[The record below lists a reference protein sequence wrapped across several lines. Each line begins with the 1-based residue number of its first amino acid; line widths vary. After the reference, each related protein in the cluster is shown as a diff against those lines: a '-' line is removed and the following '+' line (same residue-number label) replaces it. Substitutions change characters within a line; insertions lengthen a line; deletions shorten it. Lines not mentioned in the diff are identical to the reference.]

1 MQDVWPS
8 LSAHYWAER
17 GVITISVDHR
27 GSGHFGKAGTALMH
41 RQLGT
46 WEMTDLSTAA
56 AWLRAKP
63 FVEGDRIGITGSSY
77 GGYTTAMVLTKAAG
91 SFNFGIAGSSV
102 TDWQLYDSVYT
113 ERYMDSPSENPDGYK
128 SGAVLTWVDRYKGG
142 LRITHGTTDDNVHM
156 QQTVQLV
163 DWLTTHDKRFELMI
177 YPDSRHGIQASQ
189 RAHQARESHDFW
201 VRNLL
206 GGKLPDVVVDT
217 RMPERAD
224 PKRESKKTDPKKID
238 KEKERTP

>member
-1 MQDVWPS
+1 MKPTLKLLGLIV
-8 LSAHYWAER
+8 A
-17 GVITISVDHR
+17 
-27 GSGHFGKAGTALMH
+27 TALA
-41 RQLGT
+41 
-46 WEMTDLSTAA
+46 MTN
-56 AWLRAKP
+56 
-63 FVEGDRIGITGSSY
+63 
-77 GGYTTAMVLTKAAG
+77 AAG
-91 SFNFGIAGSSV
+91 QFNFGIAGSSV

-113 ERYMDSPSENPDGYK
+113 ERYMDAPSENPEGYK

-142 LRITHGTTDDNVHM
+142 LRLTHGTIDDNVHM

-206 GGKLPDVVVDT
+206 GGKLPDVVIET
-217 RMPERAD
+217 GAPARMP
-224 PKRESKKTDPKKID
+224 KKDETKKNETKKSGND
-238 KEKERTP
+238 TKERTP